1 MSIDVSYLSVVLR
14 IKSGTRAHLSTIA
27 FNGHQIAPFLNCLS
41 QVHLAQGDLHLAD
54 LVMLG
59 EPIEVVNAEHK
70 GLAHDV
76 GIGDLLGERADS
88 G

>member
-1 MSIDVSYLSVVLR
+1 MV
-14 IKSGTRAHLSTIA
+14 KSGPWAHLSTVA
-27 FNGHQIAPFLNCLS
+27 LHGHQVAPLLDRLG
-41 QVHLAQGDLHLAD
+41 QVHLAQRDLYLAD

-59 EPIEVVNAEHK
+59 EPIEVVNPEHE

-76 GIGDLLGERADS
+76 GIGDLLGERANS